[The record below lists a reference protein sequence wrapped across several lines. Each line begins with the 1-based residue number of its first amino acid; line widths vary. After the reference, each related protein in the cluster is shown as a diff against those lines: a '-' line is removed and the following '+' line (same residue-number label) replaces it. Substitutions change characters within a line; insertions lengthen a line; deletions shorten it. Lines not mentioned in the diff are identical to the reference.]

1 MLRSKT
7 LSSGCKVMNSLIAK
21 LLGKIKTI
29 LNTVFSLAIL
39 LSNISWWQN
48 LLLEEIFEE
57 LTGKIN

>member
-7 LSSGCKVMNSLIAK
+7 LSSDCKVMNSLIAK